1 MREKTR
7 FIQMADTLNLEGEM
21 KSLHEVL
28 GKLYDIIVNDHKDE
42 IICTGY
48 TNFMNTSPKARLD
61 EVGKKLRRQVYNVG
75 FAGIFSV
82 GKSTLINALLDEPE
96 FLPEA
101 LEPCTMSITL
111 IGNPDPGTPERVEVK
126 YYTKEQALRNVFD
139 NFRYRDVA
147 EKVKEQVLQSF
158 SAETAENAI
167 REMIRELKEN
177 QGEYQNALQRA
188 EELEEFLQYLHDADI
203 SRRLG
208 TVWVDNIE
216 NASTYLTRDKNL
228 KGMGH
233 LLLIEQVTVF
243 KDNPLFTRHGVRII
257 DLPGTDD
264 VNERQRQLTYQYLSE
279 ADAVVLMIQPR
290 GFEAEAVRIRDEL
303 SRYNKEVRDKM
314 FTVINM
320 FDLLTTEQLE
330 PEAFRRWAREIVNTM
345 VGHLGLDI
353 EKFYLTS
360 ALYYKLLQKERQGTL
375 TPEEKEQLERMRADM
390 KNKVDTVSHK
400 PLEPMWQ
407 TRVRNCFTDGGVPA
421 LRQALMNYLEK
432 DIRIARLK
440 EVYFFLKDVYD
451 AFRIMLEPEFS
462 RIENFISSSRDR
474 KLMIHEFMEKLR
486 DKFYDVISP
495 ISDELRNVMIRVIT
509 NIGERFVPGVAR
521 FIDGIAVARIRMRL
535 ADELGGQP
543 SPYDVKVRMIRT
555 CQRELPRIFI
565 DVMEEHTAKL
575 LLQQVKE
582 VLEKTPIAEVFKHM
596 SRGMDKN
603 YLEMWEKALKRFE
616 EDVRR
621 LTRMRAMEEMWKLQ
635 AKQIRPAPGGEE
647 FDRAEQK
654 KFKEQLKQVFVNE
667 FGQRSENLKEVI
679 WRYHDAS
686 LRDFVKAFENIVEEL
701 EEDVTREQD
710 KVSLPMNLVTDEA
723 EKQEREYKI
732 FGYWQLFET
741 AKKHYDKIEKQFEEF
756 IEEEK

>member
-21 KSLHEVL
+21 KSLHEML
-28 GKLYDIIVNDHKDE
+28 SKLYDMVVQDHKDQ
-42 IICTGY
+42 IICTGF

-61 EVGKKLRRQVYNVG
+61 EVAKKLRRQVYNVG

-126 YYTKEQALRNVFD
+126 YYTKEQALRNIFD

-147 EKVKEQVLQSF
+147 AKVKEKVLQSF
-158 SAETAENAI
+158 NAETAENAVK
-167 REMIRELKEN
+167 EMVRDLKEN

-188 EELEEFLQYLHDADI
+188 EELEEFLDYLHNPEI

-216 NASTYLTRDKNL
+216 NAPKYLTRDKDL

-233 LLLIEQVTVF
+233 LLLIEQVVVF

-303 SRYNKEVRDKM
+303 NRYNKEVRDKM

-320 FDLLTTEQLE
+320 FDLLTAEQLE
-330 PEAFRRWAREIVNTM
+330 PEAFQRWAREIVNTM

-360 ALYYKLLQKERQGTL
+360 ALYYKLLLKEQQGTL
-375 TPEEKEQLERMRADM
+375 TADERTQLEKMRADM
-390 KNKVDTVSHK
+390 QSKLDAVSQK

-407 TRVRNCFTDGGVPA
+407 NRVRSCFTDGGVPA

-440 EVYFFLKDVYD
+440 EVYFFLKDVYE
-451 AFRIMLEPEFS
+451 AFKQMLEPEFS
-462 RIENFISSSRDR
+462 RIEDFISSARDR
-474 KLMIHEFMEKLR
+474 RLMIHEFMEKFR
-486 DKFYDVISP
+486 DIFYNAISP
-495 ISDELRNVMIRVIT
+495 ISDELKDVMTRVIT
-509 NIGERFVPGVAR
+509 KIGERFTPGVAK
-521 FIDGIAVARIRMRL
+521 FIDGMAVAKLKMQL

-543 SPYDVKVRMIRT
+543 SAFDIKTRMIRT
-555 CQRELPRIFI
+555 CQRQLPRIFV
-565 DVMEEHTAKL
+565 DVLEENTAKML
-575 LLQQVKE
+575 VQQVRE
-582 VLEKTPIAEVFKHM
+582 VLEKTPIEEVFKYM
-596 SRGMDKN
+596 SRSLDKN
-603 YLEMWEKALKRFE
+603 YLEKWEKALKKFE

-635 AKQIRPAPGGEE
+635 SKQIKPAPGGAE

-654 KFKEQLKQVFVNE
+654 KFKEQMKQVFVNA
-667 FGQRSENLKEVI
+667 FGQHSENLKDI
-679 WRYHDAS
+679 LWRYQDAS
-686 LRDFVKAFENIVEEL
+686 LREFVKAFETIVEEL
-701 EEDVTREQD
+701 EQDVNLEHE
-710 KVSLPMNLVTDEA
+710 KVSLPMNLVTGEA

-741 AKKHYDKIEKQFEEF
+741 AKKHYEKIEKQFEEF
-756 IEEEK
+756 LAEE

>member
-21 KSLHEVL
+21 RSLHEVL
-28 GKLYDIIVNDHKDE
+28 SKLYDMVVQDHKE
-42 IICTGY
+42 QIVCTGF

-61 EVGKKLRRQVYNVG
+61 EVHKKLRRQVYNVG

-126 YYTKEQALRNVFD
+126 YYTKEQALRNIFD

-147 EKVKEQVLQSF
+147 EKVKNEVLQSF
-158 SAETAENAI
+158 SVENATNAI
-167 REMIRELKEN
+167 KTMINDLKEN
-177 QGEYQNALQRA
+177 QNEYRDALQRA
-188 EELEEFLQYLHDADI
+188 EELEEFLEFLSNPEI

-216 NASTYLTRDKNL
+216 NAPKYLTRDKNL

-233 LLLIEQVTVF
+233 LLLIEQVVVF
-243 KDNPLFTRHGVRII
+243 KENPLFTRHGVRII

-303 SRYNKEVRDKM
+303 NRYNKEVRDKM

-320 FDLLTTEQLE
+320 FDLLTSEQLE

-360 ALYYKLLQKERQGTL
+360 ALYYKLLLKERKGTL
-375 TPEEKEQLERMRADM
+375 TPEEQAQLEKMRSDM
-390 KNKVDTVSHK
+390 QAKLDTVSHK

-407 TRVRNCFTDGGVPA
+407 NRVRNCFTDGGVPS

-451 AFRIMLEPEFS
+451 AFRLMLEPEFT
-462 RIENFISSSRDR
+462 RIEDFISSARDR
-474 KLMIHEFMEKLR
+474 RMMIHEFMEKFR
-486 DKFYDVISP
+486 DTFYNVVSP
-495 ISDELRNVMIRVIT
+495 IAEELRNVMTRTIT
-509 NIGERFVPGVAR
+509 KISERFAPGVAK
-521 FIDGIAVARIRMRL
+521 FIDSMGVAKLKMQL
-535 ADELGGQP
+535 ADELGAQP
-543 SPYDVKVRMIRT
+543 SAFDIKNRMIRN
-555 CQRELPRIFI
+555 CQRQLPKIFVDI
-565 DVMEEHTAKL
+565 MEEHTAKL
-575 LLQQVKE
+575 LVQKLKE
-582 VLEKTPIAEVFKHM
+582 VLEKTPIEEVFKYM
-596 SRGMDKN
+596 SRSLDKD
-603 YLEMWEKALKRFE
+603 YLGRWESALKKFE
-616 EDVRR
+616 DDVKR
-621 LTRMRAMEEMWKLQ
+621 LTRMRSMEEMWKLQ
-635 AKQIRPAPGGEE
+635 SKHIKPAPGSEE
-647 FDRAEQK
+647 FNRAEQK
-654 KFKEQLKQVFVNE
+654 KFKEQLKQIFVNA
-667 FGQRSENLKEVI
+667 FGQHSENLKNI
-679 WRYHDAS
+679 LWRYQDAS
-686 LRDFVKAFENIVEEL
+686 LQNFVKSFESIVEDL
-701 EEDVTREQD
+701 EQDVMLEQD
-710 KVSLPMNLVTDEA
+710 KVSLPMNLVTGEA

-756 IEEEK
+756 LSER

>member
-28 GKLYDIIVNDHKDE
+28 CKLYDMVVNDHKDE
-42 IICTGY
+42 IVCTGY

-61 EVGKKLRRQVYNVG
+61 EVAKKLRRQVYNVG

-126 YYTKEQALRNVFD
+126 YYTKEQALRNIFD

-147 EKVKEQVLQSF
+147 EKVKQQVLQSF
-158 SAETAENAI
+158 SVEAAENAI
-167 REMIRELKEN
+167 KEMIRDLKEN

-188 EELEEFLQYLHDADI
+188 EELEEFLQYLHDPDI

-216 NASTYLTRDKNL
+216 NAPTYLTRDKNL

-303 SRYNKEVRDKM
+303 NKYNKEVRDKM

-320 FDLLTTEQLE
+320 FDQVTLEQLE
-330 PEAFRRWAREIVNTM
+330 PEAFKRFSREIINTM

-353 EKFYLTS
+353 EKFYVTS

-375 TPEEKEQLERMRADM
+375 TPEEKEQLENMRADM
-390 KNKVDTVSHK
+390 NRKLEAVTRR
-400 PLEPMWQ
+400 PLEPMFQ

-451 AFRIMLEPEFS
+451 AFKLMLEPEFK
-462 RIENFISSSRDR
+462 RIEDFISSARDR
-474 KLMIHEFMEKLR
+474 KMMIHEFMEKLR
-486 DKFYDVISP
+486 DIFYDAISP
-495 ISDELRNVMIRVIT
+495 VSEELKNVMTRTIT
-509 NIGERFVPGVAR
+509 KIGEKFVPGVAR
-521 FIDGIAVARIRMRL
+521 FIDGMAVARIKMQL
-535 ADELGGQP
+535 SDELGGQP
-543 SPYDVKVRMIRT
+543 SAFDIKVRMIKT
-555 CQRELPRIFI
+555 CQRQLPKIFV

-575 LLQQVKE
+575 LVQRVRE
-582 VLEKTPIAEVFKHM
+582 VLEKTPIAEVFKHL

-603 YLEMWEKALKRFE
+603 YLEIWENALKRFE
-616 EDVRR
+616 DDVRR

-635 AKQIRPAPGGEE
+635 AKQIKPAPGGGE

-654 KFKEQLKQVFVNE
+654 KFKEQLKQVFVNA
-667 FGQRSENLKEVI
+667 FGQHSENLKDVI

-686 LRDFVKAFENIVEEL
+686 LRDFVKSFENIVEQL
-701 EEDVTREQD
+701 EEDVTLEQD
-710 KVSLPMNLVTDEA
+710 KVSLPMNLVTGEA

-741 AKKHYDKIEKQFEEF
+741 AKKHYEKIEKHFEEF
-756 IEEEK
+756 IQEK